1 MSLNFVN
8 TFNGFKFWFGLAV
21 LLYLIIALVVRSK
34 RPKTPVWS
42 IMAFSSFMAGVFG
55 LVGVDEVISAVD
67 LDAILF
73 LIGMFSL
80 VSLAN
85 SSGLLEMLTLWFI
98 SAFRKRVALLY
109 GSALLFGLLAAFVV
123 NDTVALMGPP
133 IAYTMSRLSGVD
145 PRLMFLLLA
154 FSLTIGS
161 VMTPIGN
168 PQNML
173 IAVESGVEAPFIRFL
188 AKLALPTIL
197 NLVITTYIMVRMF
210 RVEDKE
216 INAGLIPHEALR
228 NKRDATL
235 AALGI
240 ILTIILLL
248 ANDVLE
254 LYGAPHIR
262 YRGIIPFVV
271 AATGIYLFTTS
282 PRNTLTGVG
291 LGNNSVLHNNVH
303 NNEGRLEKRGV
314 TTTTQHH
321 HTSKRRQH
329 HRLAENNSCITTPK
343 PAPKQCTLRKALHR
357 LYEEPRLRRKRYQC
371 MDSTS
376 NVINNSG
383 KPNHT
388 RSSIKHNNTRG
399 ARIKNELND
408 NIHRVPQNR
417 LRSNPSQRSHIPN
430 LLTASLEP
438 EDAKL
443 LLETA
448 IAELEEQ
455 REELERKIQEAEQE
469 KKRRSD
475 IKRLERDLEY
485 TKQVLEQFKK
495 FLQQIEQIQAT
506 TSMQSS

>member
-1 MSLNFVN
+1 
-8 TFNGFKFWFGLAV
+8 
-21 LLYLIIALVVRSK
+21 
-34 RPKTPVWS
+34 
-42 IMAFSSFMAGVFG
+42 MAFSSFMVVVFG

-67 LDAILF
+67 LDVILF

-98 SAFRKRVALLY
+98 SAFRRRVALLY

-271 AATGIYLFTTS
+271 AAGIYLFTTS
-282 PRNTLTGVG
+282 PRNTLAGVDWGTIVFFITMFITMEGVWRSGVLQPLLNIIISARDASIIG
-291 LGNNSVLHNNVH
+291 LL
-303 NNEGRLEKRGV
+303 R
-314 TTTTQHH
+314 
-321 HTSKRRQH
+321 
-329 HRLAENNSCITTPK
+329 IT
-343 PAPKQCTLRKALHR
+343 AASLLLSQLL
-357 LYEEPRLRRKRYQC
+357 
-371 MDSTS
+371 S
-376 NVINNSG
+376 NVPFVKLFIDYMKSLGYTGSDTNAWIALAM
-383 KPNHT
+383 
-388 RSSIKHNNTRG
+388 SSTIAGNLTILG
-399 ARIKNELND
+399 AAS
-408 NIHRVPQNR
+408 NI
-417 LRSNPSQRSHIPN
+417 II
-430 LLTASLEP
+430 LE
-438 EDAKL
+438 
-443 LLETA
+443 
-448 IAELEEQ
+448 
-455 REELERKIQEAEQE
+455 
-469 KKRRSD
+469 
-475 IKRLERDLEY
+475 
-485 TKQVLEQFKK
+485 VLESKMNSTITFTE
-495 FLQQIEQIQAT
+495 FLKIGSIVTLVNVAIYLIFLLHL
-506 TSMQSS
+506 

>member
-42 IMAFSSFMAGVFG
+42 IMAFSSFMAVVFG

-67 LDAILF
+67 LDVILF

-98 SAFRKRVALLY
+98 SAFRRRVALLY

-262 YRGIIPFVV
+262 YEV
-271 AATGIYLFTTS
+271 
-282 PRNTLTGVG
+282 
-291 LGNNSVLHNNVH
+291 
-303 NNEGRLEKRGV
+303 
-314 TTTTQHH
+314 
-321 HTSKRRQH
+321 
-329 HRLAENNSCITTPK
+329 
-343 PAPKQCTLRKALHR
+343 
-357 LYEEPRLRRKRYQC
+357 
-371 MDSTS
+371 
-376 NVINNSG
+376 
-383 KPNHT
+383 
-388 RSSIKHNNTRG
+388 
-399 ARIKNELND
+399 
-408 NIHRVPQNR
+408 
-417 LRSNPSQRSHIPN
+417 
-430 LLTASLEP
+430 
-438 EDAKL
+438 
-443 LLETA
+443 
-448 IAELEEQ
+448 
-455 REELERKIQEAEQE
+455 
-469 KKRRSD
+469 
-475 IKRLERDLEY
+475 
-485 TKQVLEQFKK
+485 
-495 FLQQIEQIQAT
+495 
-506 TSMQSS
+506 

>member
-42 IMAFSSFMAGVFG
+42 IMAFSSFMAVVFG

-67 LDAILF
+67 LDVILF

-98 SAFRKRVALLY
+98 SAFRRRVALLY

-168 PQNML
+168 PQDML

-271 AATGIYLFTTS
+271 AAGIYLFTTS
-282 PRNTLTGVG
+282 PRNTLTGVDWGTIVFFITMFITMEGVWRSGVLQPLLNIIIPARDASIIG
-291 LGNNSVLHNNVH
+291 LL
-303 NNEGRLEKRGV
+303 R
-314 TTTTQHH
+314 
-321 HTSKRRQH
+321 
-329 HRLAENNSCITTPK
+329 IT
-343 PAPKQCTLRKALHR
+343 AASLLLSQLL
-357 LYEEPRLRRKRYQC
+357 
-371 MDSTS
+371 S
-376 NVINNSG
+376 NVPFVKLFTDYMKSLGYTGSDTNAWIALAM
-383 KPNHT
+383 
-388 RSSIKHNNTRG
+388 SSTIAGNLTILG
-399 ARIKNELND
+399 AAS
-408 NIHRVPQNR
+408 NI
-417 LRSNPSQRSHIPN
+417 II
-430 LLTASLEP
+430 LE
-438 EDAKL
+438 
-443 LLETA
+443 
-448 IAELEEQ
+448 
-455 REELERKIQEAEQE
+455 
-469 KKRRSD
+469 
-475 IKRLERDLEY
+475 
-485 TKQVLEQFKK
+485 VLESKMNSTITFTE
-495 FLQQIEQIQAT
+495 FLKIGSIVTLVNVAIYLIFLLHL
-506 TSMQSS
+506 